1 MVVRPQNFEEVA
13 LPHLQAAY
21 NLARWLTRND
31 KDAED
36 VVQEAYLRAYKH
48 FGTFC
53 ANDARPWLLA
63 IVRNTYHTWIRR
75 NRFAH
80 IEITLDDETFTHP
93 QSVDDPEMLLL
104 KEVDKQILRG
114 ALRRLPIEFLEVI
127 VLREFE
133 QMSYKQIA
141 EVVEI
146 PLGTVMSRL
155 ARARRRLAELVTNCH
170 SKAAPAE
177 LVV

>member
-1 MVVRPQNFEEVA
+1 MVVRPENFEEIA

-36 VVQEAYLRAYKH
+36 VVQEAYLRAFKH

-53 ANDARPWLLA
+53 ATDARPWLLA

-75 NRFAH
+75 NRFPY
-80 IEITLDDETFTHP
+80 IEITLDDETFKHP
-93 QSVDDPEMLLL
+93 TSDDDPEMLLV

-114 ALRRLPIEFLEVI
+114 ALRRLPTEFLEVI

-133 QMSYKQIA
+133 QMSYKQIS

-155 ARARRRLAELVTNCH
+155 ARARKRLAELVSNCH
-170 SKAAPAE
+170 SKATPAE